1 MNNIFKKDLP
11 EDLAYYIFNQDSSV
25 LDSPED
31 LAEVIEKY
39 LKEIELK
46 DKKNIIFER
55 TYSGFEDSADLERD
69 VSEALE
75 EIPSEFEETIQVT
88 IKYVENEEA

>member
-1 MNNIFKKDLP
+1 MSEKDLP
-11 EDLAYYIFNQDSSV
+11 EDLAYHIFNQDSSI
-25 LDSPED
+25 LNSPED

-39 LKEIELK
+39 LKEVYLK

-55 TYSGFEDSADLERD
+55 IYSGFEDSADLERD

-75 EIPSEFEETIQVT
+75 EIPSEFEETIKVT
-88 IKYVENEEA
+88 IKYVEDDE

>member
-39 LKEIELK
+39 LKEINLK
-46 DKKNIIFER
+46 DQENVIFER
-55 TYSGFEDSADLERD
+55 IYSGFEDSADLERD
-69 VSEALE
+69 ISEALE
-75 EIPSEFEETIQVT
+75 EIPSEFEESIKVT
-88 IKYVENEEA
+88 IKYVEDDI